1 MFARSVLVSAAVAF
15 CSVHVEALP
24 VHVVFEWPAGTPTSS
39 VTSVRVRAIRS
50 AGHTNSAAPVEAEG
64 SPDGTTLDLAEGIW
78 EIQAFAP
85 GHWSQA
91 AEVAVTGEVPDGVHL
106 VLWPAA
112 SLRGEVVTTE
122 GNPLPH
128 ELEVQLSTTQGSADQ
143 RRGTPL
149 KWRDSSPAHATLH
162 CRIEAKTWNC
172 LAPAGVFDVRLQA
185 AEYTPHYLWGVTL
198 KTSETTDF
206 GRTVLRQA
214 ASLFGR
220 AVRKD
225 GSDPPT
231 PCQAILL
238 PDVERHGG
246 PDLEGETAPPSSQ
259 TFSAPLS
266 RHGYFQIVG
275 VLPGRHILAVE
286 CEAASGL
293 RELRIQENGETRI
306 DPPLRLE
313 ELTLD
318 IAIMPNVDPRGQPWK
333 LLVEATAPHFRRIAN
348 GEPASADGRWTRRG
362 LMAGSYHVV
371 ASGSDGT
378 VWLQRNLNLGADSQ
392 RISLRVGSVS
402 VAGRALLNSQPVRA
416 RLVFSKN
423 ATGESATLST
433 DENGRFQ
440 GLLPAASSQETTW
453 TVEAHVVQP
462 PVMQRLLGVKVH
474 SPGVAANAWLDLDFP
489 AVPVRGSVVSSD
501 GKPQAN
507 VQVTVEDS
515 TGIRTTTGTD
525 NAGRFEISDL
535 LAGKYTAMAD
545 SPAGAS
551 DRTPFEVVD
560 GSGSELR
567 LVLNPFK
574 RVTFYVVS
582 SNGPVEDAAVQAWIA
597 PGVPRAFVRT
607 DPDGRFDVNLPP
619 GTTEVGLTIGA
630 PGYALKLVRL
640 AVPNDDND
648 SRDART
654 ITLASSAGTLVLNF
668 QPPRRT
674 SDGSA
679 TLYVV
684 HNGAIQDARA
694 IVGWGTNQ
702 AGAGVNGPATVDSIE
717 PGDYAL
723 CRVDPNN
730 AAVLWSGPLPSDR
743 CSRGSLD
750 ESRTLTLSPP

>member
-1 MFARSVLVSAAVAF
+1 MFGRSVLVSAAFAF
-15 CSVHVEALP
+15 CSLQSEALP
-24 VHVVFEWPAGTPTSS
+24 VHVTFEWPAGMPTSS
-39 VTSVRVRAIRS
+39 VTRVRVQAIRS
-50 AGHTNSAAPVEAEG
+50 AGHTSSAGPVEAEG
-64 SPDGTTLDLAEGIW
+64 APDRTTLDLADGVW

-85 GHWSQA
+85 GYWSQA
-91 AEVAVTGEVPDGVHL
+91 AEVAITGEVPDGVHL
-106 VLWPAA
+106 ALWPAA

-122 GNPLPH
+122 GKPLPH
-128 ELEVQLSTTQGSADQ
+128 VLELQLSTTEGSTDQ
-143 RRGTPL
+143 RTGAPL
-149 KWRDSSPAHATLH
+149 KWQNSSPSHAVLH
-162 CRIEAKTWNC
+162 CRIEATTWNC

-185 AEYTPHYLWGVTL
+185 AGYAPHYLWGVTL
-198 KTSETTDF
+198 KSSETTDF

-214 ASLFGR
+214 ASVFGR

-246 PDLEGETAPPSSQ
+246 PDPERETTPPSNR
-259 TFSAPLS
+259 TFSVPLS

-293 RELRIQENGETRI
+293 RELRIQEDGETRI
-306 DPPLRLE
+306 VSPLHLE

-318 IAIMPNVDPRGQPWK
+318 IAIMPKVDPRGQPWK
-333 LLVEATAPHFRRIAN
+333 VLVEAAAPHFQRIAN
-348 GEPASADGRWTRRG
+348 GDPASADGRWTRRG

-371 ASGSDGT
+371 ISGSDGA
-378 VWLQRNLNLGADSQ
+378 VWLQRNLNLGADSH
-392 RISLRVGSVS
+392 RITLRVGSVG
-402 VAGRALLNSQPVRA
+402 VAGRALLSSQPVRA
-416 RLVFSKN
+416 RLAFSNN
-423 ATGESATLST
+423 ATGESATLNT

-440 GLLPAASSQETTW
+440 GLLPATPSQETTW
-453 TVEAHVVQP
+453 TVEAHVLQP
-462 PVMQRLLGVKVH
+462 PVTQRLLGVKVH
-474 SPGVAANAWLDLDFP
+474 SPDVGANAWLDLDFP
-489 AVPVRGSVVSSD
+489 AMPVHGSVVSSD
-501 GKPQAN
+501 GKPQVN
-507 VQVTVEDS
+507 VQVTFEDS

-525 NAGRFEISDL
+525 DAGRFEMSDL
-535 LAGKYTAMAD
+535 PPGKYTAVAD
-545 SPAGAS
+545 SPAGPS

-574 RVTFYVVS
+574 RVPFYVVS
-582 SNGPVEDAAVQAWIA
+582 SNGPVEDAAVQVWIA

-630 PGYALKLVRL
+630 PGYALKLLRL
-640 AVPNDDND
+640 PVPSDEND

-654 ITLASSAGTLVLNF
+654 ITLDSSAGTLVLNF
-668 QPPRRT
+668 QSPKRPR
-674 SDGSA
+674 DGSA
-679 TLYVV
+679 TLYLV
-684 HNGAIQDARA
+684 HNRAIQDART
-694 IVGWGTNQ
+694 IVGWGTNGAST
-702 AGAGVNGPATVDSIE
+702 AGNGPATVDSIE
-717 PGDYAL
+717 PGEYAL

-743 CSRGSLD
+743 CRKGSLD